1 MKIQTRYHGEVD
13 IADKDI
19 WRFDKGLPGFPDEKE
34 FVILAFPENHVYGI
48 LQSVNT
54 PSLGFVIVNPFH
66 FFPDY
71 SFDLDD
77 ASIAQLELEDEKD
90 VLVYAILTIQ
100 DPFDKTTANLQAP
113 IVMNRRNRR
122 AKQVILH
129 DGPYTTKHLLL
140 RQPVAKG

>member
-1 MKIQTRYHGEVD
+1 
-13 IADKDI
+13 
-19 WRFDKGLPGFPDEKE
+19 
-34 FVILAFPENHVYGI
+34 
-48 LQSVNT
+48 
-54 PSLGFVIVNPFH
+54 VNPFH

-140 RQPVAKG
+140 RQPVAKGGSDARFDKENRTIDQNRR